1 MRYNGGM
8 ANKGIEN
15 LIPIRD
21 TETAKARGKLGGI
34 ASGEAKREKKMI
46 SRILSD
52 YLQKEHD
59 IELKDADGKVI
70 DKDRISAEELISRTI
85 TAVLMRGD
93 AASKGMI
100 DSLAA
105 ITEGSKINLEAN
117 ITTGKLTKEERKA
130 RIDALK
136 AKLDR

>member
-1 MRYNGGM
+1 
-8 ANKGIEN
+8 
-15 LIPIRD
+15 
-21 TETAKARGKLGGI
+21 
-34 ASGEAKREKKMI
+34 MI

-59 IELKDADGKVI
+59 IELKDAEGNII

-105 ITEGSKINLEAN
+105 ITEGSKINLEAS

-136 AKLDR
+136 AKLD